1 METYDSTLPRFNQRQ
16 ADLRSLLQA
25 GGEPR
30 SPTRDTGL
38 RGAMGCMGLTMAC
51 RQTHAHERAP
61 ALRRRP
67 LTLSHTR
74 KESP

>member
-1 METYDSTLPRFNQRQ
+1 METYDRTLPRFNQRQ

-38 RGAMGCMGLTMAC
+38 RGVMDCMGLTMAC
-51 RQTHAHERAP
+51 RQP
-61 ALRRRP
+61 
-67 LTLSHTR
+67 TR
-74 KESP
+74 MSGRLPCDADP